1 MNQTERRIALIHA
14 LIAEGSP
21 LATKLI
27 PGTEKQ
33 QEKLLFDLMTV
44 RPAAP
49 IPEDMLKLQD
59 EYLQQRLTTQP
70 VADAAA
76 LPDMRPG
83 MALYRG
89 DISLLKVVAVV
100 NAANGKMQG
109 CFSPRHPCVDRAIHL
124 GAGMQLRWQLA
135 REMNGGRDG
144 RGSCRVTPGFNLPA
158 RYVLHTVGP
167 APGRGKPP
175 TDKHRAELV
184 SCYRSCLDAADEL
197 GLHSV
202 GFCCISAGSFGFPAE
217 EAATLAIRTVG
228 EHPAVQAGR
237 IRVVFCVYGAKEESL
252 YRQLLTV

>member
-1 MNQTERRIALIHA
+1 MQTKRRLALIHA
-14 LIAEGSP
+14 LIGEGCR
-21 LATKLI
+21 LETHLI
-27 PGTEKQ
+27 PGTERQ

-49 IPEDMLKLQD
+49 IPEDVLEMQD
-59 EYLQQRLTTQP
+59 AYLRQRLMNLP
-70 VADAAA
+70 VADAEA
-76 LPDMRPG
+76 LPDLRPG

-89 DISLLKVVAVV
+89 DISLLKADAVV

-124 GAGMQLRWQLA
+124 GAGMQLRWHLA
-135 REMNGGRDG
+135 QEMDGGRDG

-175 TDKHRAELV
+175 TDKHRAELA
-184 SCYRSCLDAADEL
+184 SCYRSCLDAAAEL

-217 EAATLAIRTVG
+217 EAAGIAIRTVG

-237 IRVVFCVYGAKEESL
+237 IRVVFCVYSVKEEAV
-252 YRQLLTV
+252 YRQLLTA